1 MYHGYFLVTGHLTD
15 GPFAVYHLFGGLS
28 AGLATVRCQYTLT
41 LRPHMQ
47 FKLEQFECRS
57 LLGRLLLCFN
67 HKLPKIND
75 CHDAVRHVPANR
87 TPQSDT
93 VAHDLQRRIATQT
106 GEAVAKAEDP
116 SRARNRLTH
125 SRLIALQSYLNQ
137 KA

>member
-1 MYHGYFLVTGHLTD
+1 MHHGYFLVTGHLTD
-15 GPFAVYHLFGGLS
+15 GRFAIYHLFGGLS
-28 AGLATVRCQYTLT
+28 ARLATVRWQYTLT

-47 FKLEQFECRS
+47 IKLEQFECRS

-75 CHDAVRHVPANR
+75 CHDAVRNAPASR
-87 TPQSDT
+87 TPQLDT
-93 VAHDLQRRIATQT
+93 MAHDLRGRTVVQT
-106 GEAVAKAEDP
+106 DEAVCKTEDP